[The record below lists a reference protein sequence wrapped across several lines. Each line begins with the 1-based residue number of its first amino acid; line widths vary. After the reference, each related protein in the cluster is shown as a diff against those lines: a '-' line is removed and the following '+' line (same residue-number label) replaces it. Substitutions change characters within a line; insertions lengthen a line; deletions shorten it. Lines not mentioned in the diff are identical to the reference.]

1 MRASVFLFSLGI
13 LALGAVPALADTV
26 ATAIVRAKDM
36 NEATEYASQECGN
49 KGKRAVFMFSEPD
62 RQNEGMFVYYF
73 ACK

>member
-1 MRASVFLFSLGI
+1 MRLGLLFAVGLFA
-13 LALGAVPALADTV
+13 LAAAPALAEAI

-49 KGKRAVFMFSEPD
+49 KGKRAFFMFSEPD
-62 RQNEGMFVYYF
+62 KQNEGMFVYYF

>member
-1 MRASVFLFSLGI
+1 MRASVFLPALGI

-26 ATAIVRAKDM
+26 STAIVRAKDM

-49 KGKRAVFMFSEPD
+49 KGKRAVFMYSEPD
-62 RQNEGMFVYYF
+62 KQNEGLFVYYF